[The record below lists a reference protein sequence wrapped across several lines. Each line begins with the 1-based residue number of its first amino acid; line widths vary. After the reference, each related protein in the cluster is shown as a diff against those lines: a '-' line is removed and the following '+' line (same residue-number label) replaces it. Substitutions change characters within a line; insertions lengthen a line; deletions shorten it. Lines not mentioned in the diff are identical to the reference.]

1 MIARDHP
8 ADSPFAQTLRG
19 HVAGTLVLAGPVI
32 IARAGFVILQ
42 IVDTVMTGR
51 AGVQELAFIAIANG
65 LQMVLMLVG
74 LGLLRGI
81 PVLVSQAYGAG
92 DFERCGRIWRSG
104 LVHGLLLGLALVPIS
119 LVGEPLLRLIGQEPE
134 IARGGGEV
142 MIMFAVGLPFMFLWV
157 ASTMFLE
164 GVRHPVPAMLIMIAG
179 NFVNAGFNWI
189 FIYGNLGASE
199 MGASGALLATSL
211 ARGVMFAALMAYVFS
226 QPSLNIYKFRGTF
239 RGVWGFGR
247 ALRRLGYP
255 LAIAAGVESLAFATM
270 TMFAGFLGTVPLAAF
285 QIAITSIAFAFM
297 AAVGVGAATA
307 VRVGHSVG
315 RQDPRGTKFAGW
327 TGLGIDSAIMVMA
340 SVVVLSAPS
349 ELVSL
354 YSDDP
359 AILLLAPGVLTI
371 GAFLLIFD
379 GGQGVLMGALRGTGD
394 VWIPSMIQLFS
405 FWVVMVPAA
414 ALLAFVFD
422 LGAKGLM
429 AGVLAGVLAA
439 FLGLSTR
446 FSIVSRRAVQR
457 L

>member
-1 MIARDHP
+1 MIARDRP
-8 ADSPFAQTLRG
+8 ADSPFAQTLRE
-19 HVAGTLVLAGPVI
+19 HLTGTLVLAGPVI

-51 AGVQELAFIAIANG
+51 AGAQELAFVGIANG

-81 PVLVSQAYGAG
+81 PVLVAQAHGAG
-92 DFERCGRIWRSG
+92 DLERCGRIWRSG
-104 LVHGLLLGLALVPIS
+104 LVHGLVLGLVLVPIS

-134 IARGGGEV
+134 LARGGGEV
-142 MIMFAVGLPFMFLWV
+142 MTMFAVGLPFLFLWV
-157 ASTMFLE
+157 ASSMFLE
-164 GVRHPVPAMLIMIAG
+164 GVRRPVPAMLIMIAG
-179 NFVNAGFNWI
+179 NFVNAGLNWI
-189 FIYGNLGASE
+189 FIFGNLGASE

-211 ARGVMFAALMAYVFS
+211 ARALMFAALMAYVFS
-226 QPSLNIYKFRGTF
+226 QPSLNAYKFRGSF
-239 RGVWGFGR
+239 RGVWSFGR
-247 ALRRLGYP
+247 PLRRLGYP
-255 LAIAAGVESLAFATM
+255 LALAAGVESLAFATM

-285 QIAITSIAFAFM
+285 QIVITTIAFAFM

-307 VRVGHSVG
+307 VRVGHTVG
-315 RQDPRGTKFAGW
+315 RQDPRGTQFAGW
-327 TGLGIDSAIMVMA
+327 TGLGIVSTIMVLA
-340 SVVVLSAPS
+340 SVVALSLPS
-349 ELVSL
+349 QLVSL

-359 AILLLAPGVLTI
+359 AILLLAPGVMTI
-371 GAFLLIFD
+371 AGLLLVFD

-405 FWVVMVPAA
+405 FWAVMVPVAT
-414 ALLAFVFD
+414 LLAFVFD
-422 LGAKGLM
+422 LGVKGLM

-446 FSIVSRRAVQR
+446 FSLVSRRSVRR